1 MNLYCKFASSLSF
14 IMIKNFASFIKN
26 KPALAVGF
34 LFATSSLLFGIWV
47 ASIPGIKTR
56 LGFTDGSLGLS
67 LLLSPLGA
75 ITGMLLSTR
84 VFSRISVGRW
94 MVTGYIIVCCI
105 MVLQV
110 NSVNRL
116 MFWICLYCLGTISF
130 LNGVSANA
138 TVNLMEKK
146 YNRLLM
152 STCHGMYSLGGA
164 LSGGIAA
171 LLFVLHIPSGWQIV
185 AIASV
190 LIVVILSNKHHLL
203 ANRDIIHSGSAFKLP
218 SLTILGISFICMV
231 SFMAEGCVA
240 DWSAIYFK
248 EILRAP
254 KALISLGYAGFSVA
268 MTVGR
273 LNGDMLITKLGS
285 KNVVVS
291 GSLLAASGFL
301 VVVTTPVIVIAILG
315 YIMVGLGCCCIV
327 PVLFRA
333 SANIP
338 GVSTVEGYAMVTT
351 GGLIGFLA
359 GPSVIGFISE
369 KANLS
374 KGLSLL
380 IIMGLLA
387 AYAAW
392 RNPFI
397 QNKETGSTVSLPYD
411 EQIY

>member
-1 MNLYCKFASSLSF
+1 
-14 IMIKNFASFIKN
+14 
-26 KPALAVGF
+26 
-34 LFATSSLLFGIWV
+34 
-47 ASIPGIKTR
+47 
-56 LGFTDGSLGLS
+56 
-67 LLLSPLGA
+67 
-75 ITGMLLSTR
+75 
-84 VFSRISVGRW
+84 
-94 MVTGYIIVCCI
+94 
-105 MVLQV
+105 
-110 NSVNRL
+110 
-116 MFWICLYCLGTISF
+116 MFWSCLYCFGGISF

-146 YNRLLM
+146 FNKLLM
-152 STCHGMYSLGGA
+152 STCHGMYSMGGA
-164 LSGGIAA
+164 LSSGVAA
-171 LLFVLHIPSGWQIV
+171 LLFVLHIPSSLQIV
-185 AIASV
+185 LVASV
-190 LIVVILSNKHHLL
+190 IVVVILSYKHHLL
-203 ANRDIIHSGSAFKLP
+203 ANRDIIHSRSAFKLP

-248 EILRAP
+248 EILFAP

-273 LNGDMLITKLGS
+273 LNGDMLIKKLGS

-291 GSLLAASGFL
+291 GSLLAATGFL
-301 VVVTTPVIVIAILG
+301 VVVTAPVVIVAILG

-338 GVSTVEGYAMVTT
+338 GLSTVEGYAMVTT
-351 GGLIGFLA
+351 GGLIGFLT

-369 KANLS
+369 KASLP

-380 IIMGLLA
+380 ILMGALA
-387 AYAAW
+387 AFAAW

-397 QNKETGSTVSLPYD
+397 LNKETKPPIASLPFD

>member
-1 MNLYCKFASSLSF
+1 
-14 IMIKNFASFIKN
+14 MIRNFYSFIKL
-26 KPALAVGF
+26 KPAFAVGF
-34 LFATSSLLFGIWV
+34 LFATTSLLFGIWV
-47 ASIPGIKTR
+47 ASLPGIKMR
-56 LGFTDGSLGLS
+56 LGLTDGSLGLS

-84 VFSRISVGRW
+84 VFSKIPVGRW
-94 MVTGYIIVCCI
+94 MFSGFI
-105 MVLQV
+105 MICFIMILQI
-110 NSVNRL
+110 NSVNRPML
-116 MFWICLYCLGTISF
+116 WICLYFFGTISF

-138 TVNLMEKK
+138 TVNLLEKK

-152 STCHGMYSLGGA
+152 ATCHAMYSMGGA
-164 LSGGIAA
+164 VSAGIAA
-171 LLFVLHIPSGWQIV
+171 LLFLCHIPSGLQIV
-185 AIASV
+185 LVALVIIPV
-190 LIVVILSNKHHLL
+190 LFFNKAQLL
-203 ANRDIIHSGSAFKLP
+203 ANRDIIHSRSKFKLP
-218 SLTILGISFICMV
+218 SSTILGISFICMV

-240 DWSAIYFK
+240 DWSAIYLK
-248 EILRAP
+248 ETLFAP

-291 GSLLAASGFL
+291 GALLAAAGFL
-301 VVVTTPVIVIAILG
+301 VVVTSPVVMVAIAG
-315 YIMVGLGCCCIV
+315 YIMVGFGCSCIV

-338 GVSTVEGYAMVTT
+338 GVSTVEGFAMVTT
-351 GGLIGFLA
+351 GGLIGFLT

-380 IIMGLLA
+380 IFMGLLA
-387 AYAAW
+387 AFAAW
-392 RNPFI
+392 RNPFLF
-397 QNKETGSTVSLPYD
+397 NKKTVAKDSLAFD

>member
-1 MNLYCKFASSLSF
+1 
-14 IMIKNFASFIKN
+14 MIKNFISFVKN
-26 KPALAVGF
+26 KPVFAVGF

-47 ASIPGIKTR
+47 ASIPGIKAR
-56 LGFTDGSLGLS
+56 LGFSDGSLGLS

-84 VFSRISVGRW
+84 VFSKIPVGRW
-94 MVTGYIIVCCI
+94 MYSGYVILCCI
-105 MVLQV
+105 MILQI
-110 NSVNRL
+110 NSVNRY
-116 MFWICLYCLGTISF
+116 MFWSCLYCFGGISF

-146 YNRLLM
+146 YNKLLM

-164 LSGGIAA
+164 LSAGIAA
-171 LLFVLHIPSGWQIV
+171 LLFVVHIPSGWQIV
-185 AIASV
+185 AVASA

-203 ANRDIIHSGSAFKLP
+203 ANVDIIHSRSAFKLP
-218 SLTILGISFICMV
+218 SITILGISFICMV

-248 EILRAP
+248 EILFAP
-254 KALISLGYAGFSVA
+254 KAMISLGYAGFSVA

-273 LNGDMLITKLGS
+273 LNGDMLIKKLGS

-291 GSLLAASGFL
+291 GSLLAATGFL
-301 VVVTTPVIVIAILG
+301 VVVMSPVVIVAILG

-338 GVSTVEGYAMVTT
+338 GLSTVEGYAMVTT
-351 GGLIGFLA
+351 GGLIGFLT

-369 KANLS
+369 KASLP

-380 IIMGLLA
+380 ILMGTLA
-387 AYAAW
+387 AFAAW

-397 QNKETGSTVSLPYD
+397 LNKETKSPVVSLPYD

>member
-1 MNLYCKFASSLSF
+1 ML
-14 IMIKNFASFIKN
+14 KNFSSFIKN
-26 KPALAVGF
+26 RPAFAVGF

-47 ASIPGIKTR
+47 ASIPGVKAK
-56 LGFTDGSLGLS
+56 LGFSDGTLGLS

-84 VFSRISVGRW
+84 IFSKIAVGKW
-94 MVTGYIIVCCI
+94 MFTGYLIICGI
-105 MVLQV
+105 MTLQI

-116 MFWICLYCLGTISF
+116 MFWTCLYFFGVTSF
-130 LNGVSANA
+130 LNGMSANA

-146 YNRLLM
+146 QNKLFM
-152 STCHGMYSLGGA
+152 SMCHGMYSLGGA
-164 LSGGIAA
+164 VSAGIAA
-171 LLFVLHIPSGWQIV
+171 LLFAVHIPSGWQIV
-185 AIASV
+185 LVAI
-190 LIVVILSNKHHLL
+190 VIITVIFFNKNYLL
-203 ANRDIIHSGSAFKLP
+203 ANSEVIHSRSEVKFPSA
-218 SLTILGISFICMV
+218 TILGISFICMV

-248 EILRAP
+248 EILFAP
-254 KALISLGYAGFSVA
+254 KALISLGYAGFSIA

-273 LNGDMLITKLGS
+273 LNGDPLIAKLGS
-285 KNVVVS
+285 KNVVVA
-291 GSLLAASGFL
+291 GSVLAATGFL
-301 VVVTTPVIVIAILG
+301 VVVLAPVVAVAIAG
-315 YIMVGLGCCCIV
+315 YVMIGFGCCCIV

-338 GVSTVEGYAMVTT
+338 GVSTVEGFAMVTT

-369 KANLS
+369 KADLS

-380 IIMGLLA
+380 IVMHLLA
-387 AYAAW
+387 AFVAW

-397 QNKETGSTVSLPYD
+397 SNKKTLLNVSLPYD